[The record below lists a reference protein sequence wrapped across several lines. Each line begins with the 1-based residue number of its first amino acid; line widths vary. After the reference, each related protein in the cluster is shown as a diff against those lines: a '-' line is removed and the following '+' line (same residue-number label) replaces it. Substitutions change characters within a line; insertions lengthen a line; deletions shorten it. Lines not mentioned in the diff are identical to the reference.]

1 MKSVIALLVMLWLPL
16 QGFAAMAMPICPHAL
31 GPAAAT
37 AVVDHAHM
45 HPGHAGHGV
54 SHAPAPDQHTDGD
67 CVKCG
72 ACHLACTPAAP
83 AWSMTFQIETGQ
95 RYRLDVPATPTLFI
109 PDQPHLPPAAV

>member
-1 MKSVIALLVMLWLPL
+1 MKSVIALLMMLWLPL

-37 AVVDHAHM
+37 APVDHAHM
-45 HPGHAGHGV
+45 HHGHVGHHA
-54 SHAPAPDQHTDGD
+54 SQAPAPEQHSDGD

-83 AWSMTFQIETGQ
+83 AWSMTLHSETTQ
-95 RYRLDVPATPTLFI
+95 DYHFDVPGTPALFI
-109 PDQPHLPPAAV
+109 PDQPHPPPAVV